1 MKNST
6 LMKYTLLSLV
16 ILIAISAC
24 AAPVQTSTPEPIETA
39 SPELTATESMP
50 SLTPEVSETA
60 ASTSE
65 PTETAAESA
74 ASWLDLPIVPQLSP
88 AMLEVYQRGL
98 EAGREPNRFSK
109 IGDCQNINTYFLAMF
124 DGGTYSLG
132 EEYAYLQP
140 TIDYFAGSW
149 GRKSMA
155 VKGGLNVIAVQN
167 TMWTSA
173 VETYVN
179 KKDVCKKGETP
190 LVCELRDNNPS
201 FAIISMEESWDG
213 SLEMYDK
220 YMRQIVDY
228 VLSLD
233 IVPILATRSELL
245 TQERQIN
252 DMVVKIAEDYNLP
265 LWNFGAA
272 AASLPN
278 SGLMEDGGDG
288 FHLSRVEGQSQALF
302 DNPEMM
308 KLGFTMRNLTA
319 LQTLDAILQK
329 INAQ

>member
-1 MKNST
+1 M
-6 LMKYTLLSLV
+6 
-16 ILIAISAC
+16 
-24 AAPVQTSTPEPIETA
+24 
-39 SPELTATESMP
+39 
-50 SLTPEVSETA
+50 
-60 ASTSE
+60 
-65 PTETAAESA
+65 
-74 ASWLDLPIVPQLSP
+74 DLPIVPELSP
-88 AMLEVYQRGL
+88 TMLEVYQRGL

-132 EEYAYLQP
+132 EEYAYLQS

-167 TMWTSA
+167 TMWTAA

-252 DMVVKIAEDYNLP
+252 DMVVKIAEDYDLP

-278 SGLMEDGGDG
+278 AGLMEDGGDG
-288 FHLSRVEGQSQALF
+288 FHLSRRESGSQAMF
-302 DNPEMM
+302 DDPEMM

-319 LQTLDAILQK
+319 LQTLDAVRLSLS
-329 INAQ
+329 AE